1 MNIFGVGLP
10 EMILI
15 LAVALL
21 VFGPKRLPEIGRT
34 IAKTL
39 KMLQDASKEFETELK
54 KEADSISAIV
64 EEKPQPAKTEAMSAA
79 ASPPEA
85 TLPNAEDE
93 TKTSTSKDA
102 DQPETT
108 ANAAEI
114 TSDNSEAASET
125 PNKGTVDAVEDA
137 NDTDGGGASSS
148 TPPSSEE
155 ESELHGRGTATEA
168 EASQA

>member
-54 KEADSISAIV
+54 KETEQISAMV
-64 EEKPQPAKTEAMSAA
+64 DERSQPQNAEPPTVGANTPESFPPHSEIEPETVSSENPAEDTCELDTAA
-79 ASPPEA
+79 VPGQEPPVA
-85 TLPNAEDE
+85 PEDE
-93 TKTSTSKDA
+93 T
-102 DQPETT
+102 
-108 ANAAEI
+108 
-114 TSDNSEAASET
+114 
-125 PNKGTVDAVEDA
+125 EDT
-137 NDTDGGGASSS
+137 NVMTGETDGEVASKSIAS
-148 TPPSSEE
+148 PSDE
-155 ESELHGRGTATEA
+155 ESEPLAREGTAEA
-168 EASQA
+168 EATS